1 MKVVQKII
9 FILIAVFFLQQKN
22 IAQSVPI
29 FIVDDTFSQ
38 KNIGTLCY
46 HRSGEDFKIF
56 RQVDSSWKPVNA
68 TKKWLW
74 PFATQWLCVQLH
86 NTGKH
91 DRQLKFFLNNVQ
103 AGNSKMYVVAN
114 GIVDSSMQTGSLM
127 PPQLRANT
135 DRFLSM
141 PFVLKVGITTQLYIK
156 TYRRQ
161 IGITLTPNIE
171 DPGIADTHKG
181 LDYFMVFALSLL
193 LLISIVSVAL
203 FISFPSKESAWFA
216 LYTAVTFFFIL
227 SASGFGALFL
237 WGSYPLFEEN
247 GAVFLGALGA
257 TCIFELS
264 RAVFAMNTQY
274 PRLSIFLKL
283 FSIVNVTISI
293 LGFGLMINRFS
304 QSTYTI
310 ALSWIYLLQ
319 LVAYL
324 WVFYVSFVEAFK
336 KKKKEFWW
344 FFVVFSFIIFLSFVL
359 VFQEVGLVNFNY
371 RFHSVMLAAGLIPQT
386 ILPLIFFIRRVVKM
400 LEKRQAEITEAK
412 LYGEQKL
419 LNERLRVSQELHD
432 EVGATLSGIAMYS
445 HLAKEQIKSTQTGA
459 IQNSLNVIQS
469 NASEM
474 VNKLNDI
481 VWLINPGQDSLQKLM
496 QRLEDYAVQIAAVK
510 NIRVKSNLNGH
521 FAENILPAEIRR
533 NIYLLFK
540 EAINNAVKYSNAT
553 LLDLNVKEDNTAI
566 KISLKDDGDG
576 FDVDIVKHGN
586 GLDNMQQ
593 RAKDMQTVCMI
604 ESAKGKGTSITVVIK
619 IP

>member
-9 FILIAVFFLQQKN
+9 FILIAMFFLQQKN

-29 FIVDDTFSQ
+29 FIIDGTFSQ

-46 HRSGEDFKIF
+46 HRSGEDFINF
-56 RQVDSSWKPVNA
+56 QQTDSSWKPVNA
-68 TKKWLW
+68 PKKWLW
-74 PFATQWLCVQLH
+74 PFATHWLCVQLH
-86 NTGKH
+86 NAGQH

-103 AGNSKMYVVAN
+103 AGNTKMYVVAN
-114 GIVDSSMQTGSLM
+114 GIVDSSVQTGSLM
-127 PPQLRANT
+127 PVELRVNT

-141 PFVLKVGITTQLYIK
+141 PFVLKAGITTQLYIK

-274 PRLSIFLKL
+274 PRLSIFLKI
-283 FSIVNVTISI
+283 FSIVNLTTSI
-293 LGFGLMINRFS
+293 LGFGLMVNRFS

-324 WVFYVSFVEAFK
+324 LVFYVSFVEAFK

-359 VFQEVGLVNFNY
+359 VFQEVGIVNFNY

-386 ILPLIFFIRRVVKM
+386 IVPLIFFIRRVVKV
-400 LEKRQAEITEAK
+400 LEKRQAEITEAT
-412 LYGEQKL
+412 LFGEQKL
-419 LNERLRVSQELHD
+419 LKERLRVSQELHD
-432 EVGATLSGIAMYS
+432 EVGATLSGINMYS
-445 HLAKEQIKSTQTGA
+445 HLAKEQMKN
-459 IQNSLNVIQS
+459 IQPDKIENSLNIIQS
-469 NASEM
+469 NATEM

-496 QRLEDYAVQIAAVK
+496 QRLEDYAIQIAAVK
-510 NIRVKSNLNGH
+510 NIKVKSNLNGYH
-521 FAENILPAEIRR
+521 TENILPAQTRR

-540 EAINNAVKYSNAT
+540 EAINNAVKYSEAT
-553 LLDLNVKEDNTAI
+553 LLELAIHQNSNLLEITISDNGKGFDINNIKKGNGQENMQKRAEELRGEFLIKSEQGKGCTVSLKI
-566 KISLKDDGDG
+566 KI
-576 FDVDIVKHGN
+576 
-586 GLDNMQQ
+586 
-593 RAKDMQTVCMI
+593 T
-604 ESAKGKGTSITVVIK
+604 
-619 IP
+619 